1 MKFALQ
7 SFTGA
12 QNLTQS
18 KPKRSRTTIVTD
30 HTHSLIV
37 SIQHG
42 SKCHPIAVSGLCTI
56 LFKQC
61 FCIGLA

>member
-42 SKCHPIAVSGLCTI
+42 SKCHPI
-56 LFKQC
+56 
-61 FCIGLA
+61 